1 MMSVA
6 AVILITFLV
15 IWSLRKTKLYAFGF
29 GFYLVTIALVLQ
41 FITVGLAITAERY
54 SYLPYVGL
62 SIIPATII
70 ANSRKAKKLILLIIA
85 GCFIIMFMIIS
96 KQQTK
101 VWANNE
107 TLWTQAVNRYPHAE
121 LPRRSRGKYYSKMS
135 LAAKSNAEMKMF
147 EDKAFIDF
155 TEAIKAGTKSADVY
169 QGTGVIYAS
178 RGDLKRAISL
188 LNIAISID
196 PKKGAAYYN
205 RALVY
210 DRLNQKEEAIKD
222 YNMALVYNPDWALQI
237 LNNRSNLFLE
247 TGRFREAVL
256 DFDYLIVLKSNN
268 YLYYSNRAYARLKLN
283 DISGAISDYRK
294 ALEIKP
300 DDQLS
305 RLNLEK
311 LLLIK
316 K

>member
-1 MMSVA
+1 MSVA
-6 AVILITFLV
+6 AVILIVIMV
-15 IWSLRKTKLYAFGF
+15 IWSLKKTKLFAFGF

-62 SIIPATII
+62 SIIPAILI
-70 ANSRKAKKLILLIIA
+70 ANSTKTKKLILLIIT
-85 GCFIIMFMIIS
+85 GCFIIMFIIIS
-96 KQQTK
+96 KRQTE

-121 LPRRSRGKYYSKMS
+121 LPRRSRGKYYSKLS
-135 LAAKSNAEMKMF
+135 LAAKSDAEMKMF
-147 EDKAFIDF
+147 EDKALIDF
-155 TEAIKAGTKSADVY
+155 REAIKAGTKSADVY

-178 RGDLKRAISL
+178 KGDLKNAILL
-188 LNIAISID
+188 LNTAISID

-210 DRLNQKEEAIKD
+210 DRLNQKEAAIKD
-222 YNMALVYNPDWALQI
+222 YNMALIYNPDWALQI

-256 DFDYLIVLKSNN
+256 YFDYLIFLKSNN
-268 YLYYSNRAYARLKLN
+268 FLYYSNRAYARLKQN
-283 DISGAISDYRK
+283 DITGAISDYQK
-294 ALEIKP
+294 AVQLKP

-305 RLNLEK
+305 RSNLDK